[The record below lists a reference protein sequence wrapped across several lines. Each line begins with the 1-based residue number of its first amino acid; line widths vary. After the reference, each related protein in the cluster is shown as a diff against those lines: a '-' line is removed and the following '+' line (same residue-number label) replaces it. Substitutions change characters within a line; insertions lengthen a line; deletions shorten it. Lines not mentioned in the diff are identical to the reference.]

1 MDFAKFNKAF
11 DLNALKNDVVEAE
24 KNGGGNFDEV
34 PAGTYEVK
42 VKKLELVESKKGDPM
57 VTAWFEILTG
67 ENKGRLIFMNQVIK
81 QGFQIHIVNTLLRE
95 MDTGVEIKFDDFQQ
109 YSGLLLDVEETINA
123 EKLEYALEYDKT
135 SKGFSTFKIKEVFE
149 AGN

>member
-42 VKKLELVESKKGDPM
+42 VKKMELTESKKGDPM
-57 VTAWFEILTG
+57 VTVWFEILTG

-81 QGFQIHIVNTLLRE
+81 QGFQIHIINTLLKE
-95 MDTGVEIKFDDFQQ
+95 MDTGLEIKFDDFEQ
-109 YSGLLLDVEETINA
+109 YSSLLFDVEEKIN
-123 EKLEYALEYDKT
+123 EDKLEFALEYGKT
-135 SKGFSTFKIKEVFE
+135 AKGFSTFKITEVFE
-149 AGN
+149 AE